1 MKVLRKASV
10 IAAALCVANLP
21 CSAQA
26 DTGFYQYP
34 VAHGDTLI
42 FASEGDLWRA
52 PVAGGA
58 AIRLTNHVE
67 EESNPHISPDGSMI
81 AFNAAYDSAGDV
93 YVMPLAGG
101 APKRL
106 TYAGGGV
113 RTVGWTP
120 DGKVLFVSRIEQG
133 GFSQVLYS
141 VDPRG
146 GDPVAIPLARVQDAT
161 FGSDGQTLFFTR
173 RGIGGSNDNAV
184 QYRGGAMGQLWRW
197 QSGSSGEA
205 VRLLADFGGP
215 VSMPMAHGGRV
226 YFVSDKSGSDA
237 IWSVAEDGSGVRQET
252 EAMPFPIRQASLD
265 GDRIFLQN
273 GADIYAFGLTD
284 KSLRK
289 LDLAIIT
296 DRAQTRQRAIDK
308 PLRFF
313 TGATIA
319 PSGLSVAVT
328 ARGRV
333 ALGFPKDRRRIE
345 LPVPLDARARQAQ
358 VSPDGK
364 TVFLLLDKDLAGGVF
379 RMPADGSGP
388 PVAITKDYASH
399 IWNFEVSPDGKT
411 LVFMDKAARLQKL
424 DVASGVVTLLAQNTT
439 GNDQPFS
446 DLRFSP
452 DGRFIA
458 YSEDHDG
465 GAASRGVIM
474 LQSLSDGRRIEATS
488 RKYNDTSPA
497 FSADGRWLYFV
508 SERNFDP
515 HPGHPWG
522 DRNMGVS
529 FPDRGEIY
537 AVQLDPAAEFPFS
550 VDTELTSASKSASG
564 DSSATGE
571 GAGPDKAKVDEGKAD
586 KKAKKSAPVNVVFD
600 GLAGRLYKVPG
611 ATGIAGTLLVGD
623 KHLFALRGEN
633 ELISIAIS
641 KDDPKIE
648 TFAKTVLAA
657 SLSADRKTV
666 FVVTGPPDDLA
677 MLLVPEGEKLPE
689 KLDPNRVRLADWR
702 LQIDPREEWH
712 QMFLDAW
719 RLHRDFAYDPK
730 LRGVDWNAVRA
741 RLEPLV
747 ARIGHRAELNAV
759 LSEMSWSLGILHSQ
773 IGAGELPVDSENPQM
788 GYLGARLAANTG
800 GGMRITQINDSD
812 PDIIALRSPLR
823 RPGVDVREGDVI
835 LRIDGANMTSQAD
848 VARALAGKVGQEVRL
863 DLTRSGAARSAIVK
877 PVAFAGEI
885 GAEHHDRVIKTRAA
899 VDRLSGGKI
908 GYVSLAAMVE
918 DDVAE
923 FARDFYGQA
932 DREGMIIDVRNND
945 GGNVDSIIIGA
956 LLRRAWAFWAA
967 PGGKPYTNM
976 QGAYRGPIAV
986 LIDEQTYSDG
996 ETFAAGIK
1004 SLGLAPLIGQRTAG
1018 AGIWLTDRNRLTD
1031 KGVARIAEL
1040 PQYRLD
1046 GEWLIEGWGVEPDIA
1061 VDNLPHATF
1070 EGSDAQLQAAID
1082 YLKGKLAAQPTA
1094 PLVARPLPPV
1104 GTPAKSAIAL
1114 PRPGS

>member
-1 MKVLRKASV
+1 MKVLRKAAV
-10 IAAALCVANLP
+10 ITAALFVANLP
-21 CSAQA
+21 YSAYA

-34 VAHGDTLI
+34 AAHGDTLV

-52 PVAGGA
+52 PVGGGA

-67 EESNPHISPDGSMI
+67 EESNPRISPDGQMI

-101 APKRL
+101 APRRL
-106 TYAGGGV
+106 TFAGGGV

-120 DGKVLFVSRIEQG
+120 DGKVLFLSRLERG
-133 GFSQVLYS
+133 GFVQVLYS

-146 GDPVAIPLARVQDAT
+146 GDPVAIPLARVQDAV
-161 FGSDGQTLFFTR
+161 FASDGQMLFFTR
-173 RGIGGSNDNAV
+173 RGIGGNNDNAV

-197 QSGSSGEA
+197 QRGSSGEA
-205 VRLLADFGGP
+205 VRLLPDFGGP

-226 YFVSDKSGSDA
+226 YFVSDQSGSDA
-237 IWSVAEDGSGVRQET
+237 IWSVAEDGTGVRRES

-265 GDRIFLQN
+265 GDCIFLQN

-319 PSGLSVAVT
+319 PSGQSVAVT
-328 ARGRV
+328 ARGHV
-333 ALGFPKDRRRIE
+333 ALGFAKERRRIE
-345 LPVPLDARARQAQ
+345 LPIPLDARARQAQ

-364 TVFLLLDKDLAGGVF
+364 TVFLLLDKDLSGGVF

-388 PVAITKDYASH
+388 PVAILKDYPSH

-411 LVFMDKAARLQKL
+411 LVFADKAARLQKL
-424 DVASGVVTLLAQNTT
+424 DVASGAVTPLAQNAT

-452 DGRFIA
+452 DGRYIA

-465 GAASRGVIM
+465 GAASRGVIV
-474 LQSLSDGRRIEATS
+474 LQSLSDGRRVDATS

-515 HPGHPWG
+515 HPGNPWG

-550 VDTELTSASKSASG
+550 VDTELTAAAKPAPDASP
-564 DSSATGE
+564 ATGE
-571 GAGPDKAKVDEGKAD
+571 SAAADKAKADAGKAD
-586 KKAKKSAPVNVVFD
+586 KKATKVPPVTVVLE
-600 GLAGRLYKVPG
+600 GLSTRLYKVPG
-611 ATGIAGTLLVGD
+611 AAGITGTLLVGE
-623 KHLFALRGEN
+623 KHLFALRGED

-648 TFAKTVLAA
+648 TFAKSVLAA
-657 SLSADRKTV
+657 SLSADRKTM
-666 FVVTGPPDDLA
+666 FVLTGPRDAPA
-677 MLLVPEGEKLPE
+677 MLLVPAGEKQPD

-730 LRGVDWNAVRA
+730 LRGIDWNAVRA
-741 RLEPLV
+741 RLEPFIG
-747 ARIGHRAELNAV
+747 RIGHRAELNAI
-759 LSEMSWSLGILHSQ
+759 LAEMSWSLGILHSQ
-773 IGAGELPVDSENPQM
+773 IGAGELPVDSENPEM
-788 GYLGARLAANTG
+788 GYLGARLAANAG
-800 GGMRITQINDSD
+800 GGMRIAEINDSD

-823 RPGVDVREGDVI
+823 RPGVDVREGDV
-835 LRIDGANMTSQAD
+835 LVRIDGAPITSEAD

-863 DLTRSGAARSAIVK
+863 DLARGGAARSAIVK
-877 PVAFAGEI
+877 PVALLGKI
-885 GAEHHDRVIKTRAA
+885 TGDYHDRVIETRAM
-899 VDRLSGGKI
+899 VDRLSGGKL
-908 GYVSLAAMVE
+908 GYVSLSAMVE
-918 DDVAE
+918 QDVAE
-923 FARDFYGQA
+923 FARDFYGQS
-932 DREGMIIDVRNND
+932 DREGMIIDVRDNN

-956 LLRRAWAFWAA
+956 LLRRAWAFWRA
-967 PGGKPYTNM
+967 PGGKPFANM

-1018 AGIWLTDRNRLTD
+1018 AGIWLSDRNRLTD
-1031 KGVARIAEL
+1031 RGIARVAEL
-1040 PQYRLD
+1040 AQYRLD
-1046 GEWLIEGWGVEPDIA
+1046 GEWMIEGWGVEPDIV
-1061 VDNLPHATF
+1061 VDNLPHAMF
-1070 EGSDAQLQAAID
+1070 EGRDAQLQTAID
-1082 YLKGKLAAQPTA
+1082 YLKNKLAAQPTA
-1094 PLVARPLPPV
+1094 PLAPRPLPPV
-1104 GTPAKSAIAL
+1104 GTPGKSAIAL
-1114 PRPGS
+1114 PRPVP

>member
-1 MKVLRKASV
+1 MNVLRR
-10 IAAALCVANLP
+10 AAVSALALVAAILP
-21 CSAQA
+21 HSAHA

-52 PVAGGA
+52 SINGGT

-67 EESNPHISPDGSMI
+67 EESNPRISPDGQLV
-81 AFNAAYDSAGDV
+81 AFNAAYDSGSDV

-101 APKRL
+101 APRRL
-106 TYAGGGV
+106 TFSGGGV
-113 RTVGWTP
+113 RTLGWTP
-120 DGKVLFVSRIEQG
+120 DGKVLFVSRIERG

-146 GDPVAIPLARVQDAT
+146 GDPVAIPLARAQDGT
-161 FGSDGQTLFFTR
+161 FGSDDRTLFFTR

-184 QYRGGAMGQLWRW
+184 QYRGGGMGQLWRW
-197 QSGSSGEA
+197 QTGTPGEA

-215 VSMPMAHGGRV
+215 IGMPMAQGGRI
-226 YFVSDKSGSDA
+226 YFVSDQSGGDA
-237 IWSVAEDGSGVRQET
+237 IWSVTEDGSGVRRES

-273 GADIYAFGLTD
+273 GADIYTFGISD

-289 LDLAIIT
+289 LDLDIVT
-296 DRAQTRQRAIDK
+296 DRAQTRQRAIEK
-308 PLRFF
+308 PLRFL
-313 TGATIA
+313 TGVTMA
-319 PSGLSVAVT
+319 PSGQSVAVT

-345 LPVPLDARARQAQ
+345 LPIPLNARARQAQ
-358 VSPDGK
+358 ISPDGK
-364 TVFLLLDKDLAGGVF
+364 AVFLLLDQDLAGGVF

-388 PVAITKDYASH
+388 PVALTKGYASH

-411 LVFMDKAARLQKL
+411 LVLMDKAARLQKL
-424 DVASGVVTLLAQNTT
+424 DVASGVVTLLAQNST
-439 GNDQPFS
+439 GNDQPFG
-446 DLRFSP
+446 DVRFSP
-452 DGRFIA
+452 DGRHIA

-465 GAASRGVIM
+465 GAASRGLIM
-474 LQSLSDGRRIEATS
+474 VQSLSEGRRVEATS

-515 HPGHPWG
+515 HPSAPWG

-529 FPDRGEIY
+529 FPDKGEIY

-550 VDTELTSASKSASG
+550 VDTELTGADKPAASDDPAPSDSAA
-564 DSSATGE
+564 
-571 GAGPDKAKVDEGKAD
+571 PDKAKPDEDKAD
-586 KKAKKSAPVNVVFD
+586 KKAKKVIPALVVME

-611 ATGIAGTLLVGD
+611 AKGITGALLAGE
-623 KHLFALRGEN
+623 KQLFALRGKD

-648 TFAKTVLAA
+648 TFAKTVLAT
-657 SLSADRKTV
+657 SLAADRKTV
-666 FVVTGPPDDLA
+666 FVVTGPPETPT
-677 MLLVPEGEKLPE
+677 MLLVPAGEKMPD
-689 KLDPNRVRLADWR
+689 KVDPNRVRLADWR

-747 ARIGHRAELNAV
+747 ARIGHRAELNAI
-759 LSEMSWSLGILHSQ
+759 LSQMSWSLGILHSQ
-773 IGAGELPVDSENPQM
+773 IRAGELPVDSENPEM
-788 GYLGARLAANTG
+788 GYLGTKLAANAG
-800 GGMRITQINDSD
+800 GGMRILEINDSD
-812 PDIIALRSPLR
+812 PDIIALRAPLR

-835 LRIDGANMTSQAD
+835 ARIDGARITSQAD
-848 VARALAGKVGQEVRL
+848 VARALAGKVGQEVRI
-863 DLTRSGAARSAIVK
+863 DLTREGLARSAIVK
-877 PVAFAGEI
+877 PVPYAGEI
-885 GAEHHDRVIKTRAA
+885 NGEYYDRVIETRAA
-899 VDRLSGGKI
+899 VDRATAGKI
-908 GYVSLAAMVE
+908 GYVSLAAMGSE
-918 DDVAE
+918 DVAE
-923 FARDFYGQA
+923 FARDFYGQS
-932 DREGMIIDVRNND
+932 DREGMIIDVRDNN

-1004 SLGLAPLIGQRTAG
+1004 SLGIGPLIGQRTAG
-1018 AGIWLTDRNRLTD
+1018 AGIWLSGRNPLTD
-1031 KGVARIAEL
+1031 NGMARIAEFA
-1040 PQYRLD
+1040 QYRLD

-1061 VDNLPHATF
+1061 VDNLPHASF
-1070 EGSDAQLQAAID
+1070 EGRDAQLQAAID
-1082 YLKGKLAAQPTA
+1082 YLQRKLAADPA
-1094 PLVARPLPPV
+1094 VPIVPRPLPPV
-1104 GTPAKSAIAL
+1104 GTPGKSAISL
-1114 PRPGS
+1114 PKLSF

>member
-1 MKVLRKASV
+1 MKFWRRAAMIS
-10 IAAALCVANLP
+10 AALWSAILP
-21 CSAQA
+21 FAARA
-26 DTGFYQYP
+26 DSGFYQYP
-34 VAHGDTLI
+34 VAHGETLV

-52 PVAGGA
+52 ETSGGT
-58 AIRLTNHVE
+58 AIRLTNHLE
-67 EESNPHISPDGSMI
+67 EESYPRISPDGQQI
-81 AFNAAYDSAGDV
+81 AFNAAYDSAGDI

-101 APKRL
+101 APRRL
-106 TYAGGGV
+106 TFAGGGV
-113 RTVGWTP
+113 RTIGWTP
-120 DGKVLFVSRIEQG
+120 DGKVLFLSRLEKG
-133 GFSQVLYS
+133 GFTQVLYS

-146 GDPVAIPLARVQDAT
+146 GDPVAIPLSRVQDAT

-173 RGIGGSNDNAV
+173 RGIGASNDNAV
-184 QYRGGAMGQLWRW
+184 QYRGGGMGQLWRW
-197 QSGSSGEA
+197 QLGTSAEA

-215 VSMPMAHGGRV
+215 VSMPMAHGGRI
-226 YFVSDKSGSDA
+226 YFVSDQSGGDA
-237 IWSVAEDGSGVRQET
+237 IWSVAEDGSGVRRESD
-252 EAMPFPIRQASLD
+252 AMPFPIRQASLD

-273 GADIYAFGLTD
+273 GADIYVFGLAD
-284 KSLRK
+284 KALRK
-289 LDLAIIT
+289 LDLQIIT
-296 DRAQTRQRAIDK
+296 DRAQTRVRALDK

-319 PSGLSVAVT
+319 PSGQSVAVT

-333 ALGFPKDRRRIE
+333 ALGFPRDRRRVE

-388 PVAITKDYASH
+388 PVAIIKDYASH

-411 LVFMDKAARLQKL
+411 IVFADKAARLQKL
-424 DVASGVVTLLAQNTT
+424 DVASGAVTLLAQNKA
-439 GNDQPFS
+439 GGDQPFT
-446 DLRFSP
+446 DVRFSP
-452 DGRFIA
+452 DGRTIA
-458 YSEDHDG
+458 YSEDQDG
-465 GAASRGVIM
+465 GAAPRGVIVV
-474 LQSLSDGRRIEATS
+474 QSLSDGRRVEATS

-515 HPGHPWG
+515 RPGNPWG

-537 AVQLDPAAEFPFS
+537 AVQLDPAADFPFS
-550 VDTELTSASKSASG
+550 VDTELTAAAKPASDDSA
-564 DSSATGE
+564 ATSD
-571 GAGPDKAKVDEGKAD
+571 AATPDKAKADEGKAD
-586 KKAKKSAPVNVVFD
+586 RKGKKPAPANVVMD
-600 GLAGRLYKVPG
+600 GLAARLYKVPG
-611 ATGIAGTLLVGD
+611 ATGITGSLLVAE
-623 KHLFALRGEN
+623 KHLLAMRGED

-648 TFAKTVLAA
+648 TFAKSALGA

-666 FVVTGPPDDLA
+666 FLVTGPPETLA
-677 MLLVPEGEKLPE
+677 LLLVPAGEKLPE

-730 LRGVDWNAVRA
+730 LRSVDWNAVRA
-741 RLEPLV
+741 RLEPFV
-747 ARIGHRAELNAV
+747 ARIGHRTELNAI

-773 IGAGELPVDSENPQM
+773 IGPGEVPVDSKNPDM
-788 GYLGARLAANTG
+788 GYLGARLAASAG

-812 PDIIALRSPLR
+812 PDIIALRAPLK

-835 LRIDGANMTSQAD
+835 VRIDGAAIASQAD

-863 DLTRSGAARSAIVK
+863 DLTRGGVARSAIIK
-877 PVAFAGEI
+877 PVSFVAEI
-885 GAEHHDRVIKTRAA
+885 GAEYRDRVIRTRAA

-908 GYVSLAAMVE
+908 GYVALAAMVE

-923 FARDFYGQA
+923 FARDFYGQSE
-932 DREGMIIDVRNND
+932 REGMIIDVRDNN
-945 GGNVDSIIIGA
+945 GGNVDSMIIGA

-1004 SLGLAPLIGQRTAG
+1004 SLGIAPLIGQRTAG
-1018 AGIWLTDRNRLTD
+1018 AGIWLTGRPTLTD
-1031 KGVARIAEL
+1031 NGIARIAEFA
-1040 PQYRLD
+1040 QYRLD

-1061 VDNLPHATF
+1061 VDNAPHASFT
-1070 EGSDAQLQAAID
+1070 GSDAQLQAAID
-1082 YLKGKLAAQPTA
+1082 YLKDRLATQPAA
-1094 PLVARPLPPV
+1094 PLVPRPLPPV
-1104 GTPAKSAIAL
+1104 GTPAKSPIPL
-1114 PRPGS
+1114 PRP